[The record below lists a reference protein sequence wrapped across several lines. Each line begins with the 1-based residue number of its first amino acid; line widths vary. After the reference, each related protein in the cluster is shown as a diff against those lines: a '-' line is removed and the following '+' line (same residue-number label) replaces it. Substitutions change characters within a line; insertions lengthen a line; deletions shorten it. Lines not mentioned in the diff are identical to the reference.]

1 MTTVNQE
8 QYSAFIRHI
17 LSDVAERRTDF
28 GAYLPRGHRRWMQIN
43 GERRR
48 VFVHGDQICYQN
60 EMFHNSDAEHRLS
73 MAVAAAEII
82 EQARLD
88 RSWGSNTKACLYVA
102 QALLQSDC
110 ERLKRRFLRSDPRV
124 DNGASGTAAEPPV
137 LRLAETIRRQV
148 RRYQARHPRW
158 RRDFNL
164 QVASFRGSL
173 FRDPE
178 WFREVEQRHVRWL
191 AEFETRREFEWNDV
205 MRIVPMARLCQ
216 EQHKFE
222 ESAAL
227 HRKAIVFAR
236 KAIMNEKF
244 RRAVLIWL
252 RASVK
257 ACIHKAG
264 PVRDPAYVGPRL
276 SNQ

>member
-1 MTTVNQE
+1 VNQDL
-8 QYSAFIRHI
+8 YSTFIPYI
-17 LSDVAERRTDF
+17 LSDVAERRTDS

-48 VFVHGDQICYQN
+48 VFVHGDHICYQN
-60 EMFHNSDAEHRLS
+60 EEFHNSDAEHRLS
-73 MAVAAAEII
+73 MAVAAAEIV

-88 RSWGSNTKACLYVA
+88 RSWGSNTKASLYVA
-102 QALLQSDC
+102 QALLQSGC
-110 ERLKRRFLRSDPRV
+110 KRLKGRFLRSDPRV
-124 DNGASGTAAEPPV
+124 DGAPGTAAEPAV

-148 RRYQARHPRW
+148 RRYQARHPHW

-178 WFREVEQRHVRWL
+178 WFREVEERHVRWL
-191 AEFETRREFEWNDV
+191 AEFEKRREFDWNDA
-205 MRIVPMARLCQ
+205 MRIVPMARLYQ
-216 EQHKFE
+216 ELHKFD

-236 KAIMNEKF
+236 KAIMNEKL
-244 RRAVLIWL
+244 RRVVLLWL

-257 ACIHKAG
+257 ACIHNVG